1 MLCYNYDGDFMVYL
15 DYCATTPVSYDVLE
29 SYNKATREYMGNA
42 NSIHSLGVKSKA
54 LLNSAIKQICE
65 LFNIE
70 KDELVITSGAT
81 ESNNMA
87 LKGIALSYKNKGNH
101 IIVSKLEHPSIYKI
115 CEFLESMGYEISY
128 VNNDSDGLVD
138 FEHLRSLIRPTTIL
152 VSICAVNSE
161 LGIRQPLKTIR
172 QIIKKE
178 NANTVFHSD
187 MTQAIGKVP
196 VNMHDVDLA
205 SMSGHKIFGPK
216 GIGFLYRSN
225 KINITPLIHGS
236 GKFNDLRGGTPM
248 LPLIVALSKAL
259 RIALTDLE
267 KKEEHVL
274 ELNKMIVEHLKE
286 YPNVIVNS
294 TKYSIPH
301 VLNISLMNIRPET
314 FLHALE
320 EEEVFVSTNTACSS
334 GDFSA
339 SVMAV
344 TNDKVRAST
353 TIRISLSYVTTKEE
367 VRKFLNVFDVEYNNL
382 IELVQE

>member
-1 MLCYNYDGDFMVYL
+1 MIYL
-15 DYCATTPVSYDVLE
+15 DYSATTPVSYDVLE
-29 SYNKATREYMGNA
+29 SYNKATRDYMGNA

-54 LLNSAIKQICE
+54 LYTSAIKQICD

-70 KDELVITSGAT
+70 NDELVITSGAT

-87 LKGIALSYKNKGNH
+87 LKGVAMQYKNRGNH

-115 CEFLESMGYEISY
+115 CEFLETQGFEISY
-128 VNNDSDGLVD
+128 VNNDSDGLID
-138 FEHLRSLIRPTTIL
+138 FEDLKNLVRPTTIL

-178 NANTVFHSD
+178 NPNTIFHSD

-196 VNMHDVDLA
+196 VNMYDVDLA

-216 GIGFLYRSN
+216 GIGFLYKSN
-225 KINITPLIHGS
+225 KINIVPLIHGS
-236 GKFNDLRGGTPM
+236 GKYNDLRSGTPM
-248 LPLIVALSKAL
+248 LPLVVALSKAL
-259 RIALTDLE
+259 RIAVTDLE
-267 KKEEHVL
+267 SKENHVAK
-274 ELNKMIVEHLKE
+274 LNQMICNKLME
-286 YPNVIVNS
+286 YPNIVINS

-314 FLHALE
+314 FLHSLE
-320 EEEVFVSTNTACSS
+320 EEEVYVSTNTACSS
-334 GDFSA
+334 GDFSS

-344 TNDKVRAST
+344 TNDKLRAST
-353 TIRISLSYVTTKEE
+353 TIRISLSYVTTFEE
-367 VRKFLNVFDVEYNNL
+367 IEKFLHIFDIKYN
-382 IELVQE
+382 ELLEVMS